1 MCESNKINIV
11 VLGDFN
17 RDLLLLPGLSEEK
30 DTKRS
35 FRWYGGSILLADL
48 SKHAL
53 NQERKTQIKAQIKK
67 YYPIKTCHLKKKILK
82 DYWENWIKGKE
93 SCDEYITLL
102 ELFPKDEKSKDSSVY
117 RIRKVIGRLNKDVIQ
132 NKDQKNILGDLTR
145 KLVKE
150 KTGKSKRPSV

>member
-1 MCESNKINIV
+1 M
-11 VLGDFN
+11 
-17 RDLLLLPGLSEEK
+17 
-30 DTKRS
+30 
-35 FRWYGGSILLADL
+35 GGSILLAYL

-53 NQERKTQIKAQIKK
+53 KPREEETNKGTD
-67 YYPIKTCHLKKKILK
+67 KKILSYKDVSPQEKNPK

-102 ELFPKDEKSKDSSVY
+102 ELFPKDEKSKNSSVY